1 MPTNL
6 HKVIITSRNY
16 GDLNGVAIYLTDNLF
31 RSLENQK
38 SRDGTPI
45 LKLLEMGRAIQ
56 GLKHLITIIIEHDK
70 QNKIIFTDSKTRKKN
85 RDYYI
90 NYNDYRQKSQA
101 RFFPLYRE
109 RGLDT
114 AKYYMNDY
122 FPKEFEYEAN
132 KLKDSEFKKVD
143 RQLSQILDKASEKDK
158 NKLVIIEE
166 ATKTVTKLRRKTRK
180 LNNALVNLQKQYS
193 LYFYRQDLDELQVRL
208 TKDLPETKGKNSWQ
222 RWIYEHNWLF
232 GVHYLS
238 PPIQKEKVGFK
249 SIPDFLFATLDG
261 FIDIL
266 EIKKPTFD
274 VIREDSSHAGSY
286 AWCPETNTAI
296 GQVVNYI
303 QQMELNQLQLVKLIN
318 QAYGDQYQMTI
329 NLLKPRAFILIGN
342 SDGWNTPKKEAL
354 RTLNYSLHGI
364 EVLTYSD
371 LLRRGESIISMVS
384 NK

>member
-1 MPTNL
+1 MAKNL
-6 HKVIITSRNY
+6 HKVIINSRNY
-16 GDLNGVAIYLTDNLF
+16 GDLNGVAIYLTDDLF
-31 RSLENQK
+31 RSLEKQK
-38 SRDGTPI
+38 SRDGTII
-45 LKLLEMGRAIQ
+45 LKLLEMGRAVQ
-56 GLKHLITIIIEHDK
+56 GLKHLITIIIDHDK
-70 QNKIIFTDSKTRKKN
+70 QSKIVFTNGKTRKAKN
-85 RDYYI
+85 DYYI
-90 NYNDYRQKSQA
+90 SYNDYRQKSQA

-114 AKYYMNDY
+114 AKYYMNSY

-132 KLKDSEFKKVD
+132 KLKDSEFKRVD
-143 RQLSQILDKASEKDK
+143 RQLAQVLDKASKKDK
-158 NKLVIIEE
+158 GKLVIIEE

-180 LNNALVNLQKQYS
+180 LNNALLNLQKQYN
-193 LYFYRQDLDELQVRL
+193 LYFYRQDLDELKLRL
-208 TKDLPETKGKNSWQ
+208 TKDLPETKGKNSWH

-266 EIKKPTFD
+266 EIKMPTFD
-274 VIREDSSHAGSY
+274 VIREDASHAGSY
-286 AWCPETNTAI
+286 TWCPEANKAI

-318 QAYGDQYQMTI
+318 QEYGDQYQMTI
-329 NLLKPRAFILIGN
+329 NVIKPRAFILIGN
-342 SDGWNTPKKEAL
+342 SDGWDTPKKEAF

-371 LLRRGESIISMVS
+371 LIRRGESIISMVS
-384 NK
+384 KK